1 MVKMDDKHF
10 DCLSGIREELA
21 RHSVVGES
29 DTENG
34 FFKVKTA
41 NKTLE
46 DSSKAPDP
54 IPLWKTLW
62 YEGEVCCLFSDSN
75 LGKSILAVQIA
86 EEIAHKQKVLYFD
99 FELSDKQFE
108 IRYSD
113 ENKQLHRFPDNLY
126 RVTID
131 RDKID
136 PENYDENLMLGIE
149 NAALSNNAKVLIVDN
164 LTFVCSNSEKG
175 DAAGFFMTRITDM
188 AKKHALSILILAHTP
203 KRFLSNPITQ
213 NDIAGSK
220 KLYNFFDSAF
230 AIGQSA
236 LSQSQRYLI
245 QVKVR
250 TGSFTFGKDHVI
262 VCTVE
267 KVGDFLR
274 FVETGFARERE
285 HLRNSFE
292 EEQLEFRQEIL
303 RLHNGGSSIRDIAS
317 QLNIGKSKVE
327 RLLKKV

>member
-1 MVKMDDKHF
+1 MENARCDY
-10 DCLSGIREELA
+10 LSGIRDELA
-21 RHSVVGES
+21 RHSADGGMEAR
-29 DTENG
+29 NG

-46 DSSKAPDP
+46 DSSKTPDP
-54 IPLWKTLW
+54 TPLWKTLW

-131 RDKID
+131 RDRID
-136 PENYDENLMLGIE
+136 PENYEENLMSGIE
-149 NAALSNNAKVLIVDN
+149 EEALSINAKVLIVDN

-175 DAAGFFMTRITDM
+175 DAAGFFMTRLTDM
-188 AKKHALSILILAHTP
+188 AKKHTLSILILAHTP

-267 KVGDFLR
+267 KVGDFLC
-274 FVETGFARERE
+274 FVETGFAKERE
-285 HLRNSFE
+285 HLRTSIKE
-292 EEQLEFRQEIL
+292 EKEEFCQEIH
-303 RLHNGGSSIRDIAS
+303 RLQDEGMTIREIAK
-317 QLNIGKSKVE
+317 LMNVGKSTVE
-327 RLLKKV
+327 RILKKVN